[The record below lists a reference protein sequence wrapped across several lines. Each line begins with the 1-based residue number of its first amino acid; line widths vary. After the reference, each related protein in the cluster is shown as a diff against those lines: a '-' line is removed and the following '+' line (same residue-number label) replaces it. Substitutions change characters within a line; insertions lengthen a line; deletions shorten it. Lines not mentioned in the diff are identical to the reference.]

1 MSTPDGENDA
11 FASERSDFAIAE
23 VAHVL
28 GIPMPTLR
36 SWELRYGLPTTQ
48 RVSGKHRRYSQAD
61 LHTLRLMRD
70 EIARGKRASA
80 AAESVR
86 LLLGL
91 TGPAAE
97 FVDSVLAASTRSD
110 PIAVRE
116 QLDLASRTLGL
127 GPCVDD
133 VLMPAMRQVGA
144 WWQSG
149 RCDVEQERL
158 TTEAVR
164 GWLESV
170 SSLAP
175 TPTQSRPVLL
185 ACGPTD
191 LHTVG
196 LESLAVLLRYSN
208 CACRLL
214 GARTAMIALSTAIR
228 ANDAAAAVVVSHLNS
243 GRQRAIQTLR
253 AVSDF
258 DVDLF
263 YAGNAFA
270 SPRSRSGVPG
280 TYLGSRLQDA
290 RDLILN
296 ALAPGVG

>member
-1 MSTPDGENDA
+1 MSTPDGEDGG
-11 FASERSDFAIAE
+11 FASGRSDFAIAE
-23 VAHVL
+23 VASVL
-28 GIPMPTLR
+28 GVPMPTLR
-36 SWELRYGLPTTQ
+36 SWELRYGIPTTA
-48 RVSGKHRRYSQAD
+48 RESGKHRRYTEAD

-80 AAESVR
+80 AADSVR
-86 LLLGL
+86 RLLGI

-97 FVDSVLAASTRSD
+97 FVDSVLAASARSD

-116 QLDLASRTLGL
+116 QLDLASRALGL
-127 GPCVDD
+127 GACVDD

-164 GWLESV
+164 GWLESITL
-170 SSLAP
+170 LAP
-175 TPTQSRPVLL
+175 MPAHPRPVLL

-196 LESLAVLLRYSN
+196 LESLAVLLRYQS

-214 GARTAMIALSTAIR
+214 GARTSIVALSTAIQ
-228 ANDAAAAVVVSHLNS
+228 ANNAAAVVVVSHLNS
-243 GRQRAIQTLR
+243 GRQRAIETLR
-253 AVSDF
+253 AVSEI

-280 TYLGSRLQDA
+280 SYLGGRLQDA
-290 RDLILN
+290 RDLIIA
-296 ALAPGVG
+296 ALQPADG